1 MAARLTFAGDAPRTL
16 DRARPPP
23 VGDQHRSGPER
34 ASSGASKRQHAA
46 ISEGCA
52 MRPSA
57 MRFVAASNLASAV
70 EMLFVS
76 G

>member
-1 MAARLTFAGDAPRTL
+1 LRVTRGRLWTG
-16 DRARPPP
+16 ARPPP
-23 VGDQHRSGPER
+23 VGDQHRSGHER
-34 ASSGASKRQHAA
+34 RLVGGKQEHAA